1 MPDIKTRDVVKG
13 TIKTVDKTAVAG
25 ERMKDAYVRM
35 KEKGEHSVYSSESS
49 SNEYAADHLTGGIK
63 TLTHEGI
70 HQIEKQGQKGL
81 DATKAN
87 ISKAKAE
94 FQKKRTANQPKEQ
107 HHAPQADSLVQPV
120 ASGKSTPAP
129 KMESPPQSV
138 KHQTVPRQAAP
149 HTQAKTIKQR
159 NNDRNIRQAGKAV
172 DTAAKPVRS
181 SVKTAARTVKTADTT
196 APVSIKTA
204 QASAATAQKAAVA
217 AEKTAQIAA
226 QSFRAAAKAAATT
239 AKAAAKAV
247 ASAVKGIIKGTKALI
262 SAIAAGGWVAILVVV
277 VICLIGLIVGSSF
290 GIFFSSEDT
299 GSSQTM
305 QEVVRE
311 VNDEYLARLDEI
323 KAYTT
328 YDELETSGAR
338 AVWPEV
344 LAIYAVKTTTDPDN
358 PQEVASITD
367 EKKEL
372 LKDIFWQMNEISHE
386 TDTVSEIE
394 IIESDDGNGNI
405 VEKEV
410 PVTNTYLYITVEHKT
425 AEEMAEELN
434 FNDDQM
440 AQLEA
445 LLADENDSLW
455 TAVLYG
461 ITTSDGQIV
470 AVAQSQIGN
479 TGGEPYWSWYGFSSR
494 VEWCACFVS
503 WCANEC
509 GYIEAGVIP
518 KFAGCVNGV
527 QWFKDRAQ
535 WVDNS
540 AEPTPGMII
549 FFDWD
554 DDEGQDG
561 LADHVGIVE
570 KVENGRVYTIE
581 GNTSDSC
588 RERSYSLGNYEIL
601 GYGIPAY

>member
-13 TIKTVDKTAVAG
+13 TIKTGDKAAVSG

-49 SNEYAADHLTGGIK
+49 SNEYAADHLTGGIE

-87 ISKAKAE
+87 VSKAKAE

-107 HHAPQADSLVQPV
+107 HHAPQVDSPVQPA
-120 ASGKSTPAP
+120 ASGESAPAP
-129 KMESPPQSV
+129 KIEIPPLSV
-138 KHQTVPRQAAP
+138 KHQTIPRQAAP

-159 NNDRNIRQAGKAV
+159 TSDRTIRQ
-172 DTAAKPVRS
+172 TAKSVATVSKRVRS

-196 APVSIKTA
+196 AQVSIKTA
-204 QASAATAQKAAVA
+204 QSTAATTQKAVVA
-217 AEKTAQIAA
+217 AERTAQTAA
-226 QSFRAAAKAAATT
+226 QSFQ
-239 AKAAAKAV
+239 AAAKAV
-247 ASAVKGIIKGTKALI
+247 ASAVKGIIEGTKALI
-262 SAIAAGGWVAILVVV
+262 SAIAAGSWVAILVVV

-311 VNDEYLARLDEI
+311 INDEYLARLDEI
-323 KAYTT
+323 KASTT
-328 YDELETSGAR
+328 YDELEMSGAR

-386 TDTVSEIE
+386 TDTVSETE

-405 VEKEV
+405 VEEEV

-425 AEEMAEELN
+425 AEEMAAELN

-440 AQLEA
+440 ARLEA
-445 LLADENDSLW
+445 LLADKNDSLW

-479 TGGEPYWSWYGFSSR
+479 IGGEPYWSWYGFNSR

-509 GYIEAGVIP
+509 GYIDAGVIP

-527 QWFKDRAQ
+527 NWFRERGQWT
-535 WVDNS
+535 DNS

-554 DDEGQDG
+554 DEEGQDG

-570 KVENGRVYTIE
+570 KVENGRVYTVE

-588 RERSYSLGNYEIL
+588 RERSYPLGYYEIL
-601 GYGIPAY
+601 GFGIPEY

>member
-1 MPDIKTRDVVKG
+1 MPDIKTRDVIKG

-49 SNEYAADHLTGGIK
+49 SNEYAADHLTGGIE

-87 ISKAKAE
+87 VSKAKAE
-94 FQKKRTANQPKEQ
+94 LQKKRTANQPKEQ
-107 HHAPQADSLVQPV
+107 HHAPQADSPMQPA
-120 ASGKSTPAP
+120 ASGESTPVP

-138 KHQTVPRQAAP
+138 KHQAVPRQAVP

-159 NNDRNIRQAGKAV
+159 IPDRTIRQAGKAV
-172 DTAAKPVRS
+172 DTAAKPVGA
-181 SVKTAARTVKTADTT
+181 SVKTASKTIKTADTT
-196 APVSIKTA
+196 AQVSIKTA

-217 AEKTAQIAA
+217 AERTAQTAV

-247 ASAVKGIIKGTKALI
+247 VSAVKGIVEGTKALI
-262 SAIAAGGWVAILVVV
+262 SAIAAGGWVAILVVI

-290 GIFFSSEDT
+290 GIFFSNEDT

-311 VNDEYLARLDEI
+311 INDEYLARLDEI
-323 KAYTT
+323 KASTT
-328 YDELETSGAR
+328 YDELEMSGAR

-344 LAIYAVKTTTDPDN
+344 LAVYAVKTTTDPDN

-372 LKDIFWQMNEISHE
+372 LKDIFWQMNEISHK
-386 TDTVSEIE
+386 TDMVSETE
-394 IIESDDGNGNI
+394 IVESDDGNGNI
-405 VEKEV
+405 VEEEV
-410 PVTNTYLYITVEHKT
+410 SVTNTYLYITIEHKT

-440 AQLEA
+440 AQLKA
-445 LLADENDSLW
+445 LLADKNDSLW
-455 TAVLYG
+455 AVVLYG
-461 ITTSDGQIV
+461 IGTSDDAIV
-470 AVAQSQIGN
+470 AVALSQVGNIG
-479 TGGEPYWSWYGFSSR
+479 GQPYWSWYGFDSR
-494 VEWCACFVS
+494 VAWCACFVS

-509 GYIEAGVIP
+509 GYIDAGVIP
-518 KFAGCVNGV
+518 KFAGCINGV
-527 QWFKDRAQ
+527 NWFRERGQWADS
-535 WVDNS
+535 S
-540 AEPTPGMII
+540 ATPTPGMII

-554 DDEGQDG
+554 NDEGQDG

-588 RERSYSLGNYEIL
+588 RERSYPLGYYEIL

>member
-49 SNEYAADHLTGGIK
+49 SNEYAADHLTGGIE

-87 ISKAKAE
+87 VSKAKAE
-94 FQKKRTANQPKEQ
+94 FQKKRTAHQPKEQ
-107 HHAPQADSLVQPV
+107 HHAPKVDFPVQPA
-120 ASGKSTPAP
+120 ASGEPAP
-129 KMESPPQSV
+129 APRIEPPPQSV
-138 KHQTVPRQAAP
+138 KHQTVPRQTAP

-159 NNDRNIRQAGKAV
+159 SPDKTIRQAGKAV
-172 DTAAKPVRS
+172 DTAAKPLRD
-181 SVKTAARTVKTADTT
+181 SVKSAARTVKTADTT
-196 APVSIKTA
+196 AQVSIKTA
-204 QASAATAQKAAVA
+204 QSSAATAQKAAVA
-217 AEKTAQIAA
+217 AERTAQTAT
-226 QSFRAAAKAAATT
+226 QSFRASAKAAATT

-247 ASAVKGIIKGTKALI
+247 ASAVKGIIEGTKALI
-262 SAIAAGGWVAILVVV
+262 SAIAAGGWVTILVVI

-323 KAYTT
+323 KASTT
-328 YDELETSGAR
+328 YDELEMSGVR

-344 LAIYAVKTTTDPDN
+344 LAIYAIKTTTDPDN

-386 TDTVSEIE
+386 TDTVSETE
-394 IIESDDGNGNI
+394 IVESDDGNGNI
-405 VEKEV
+405 VEEEV
-410 PVTNTYLYITVEHKT
+410 PVTNTYLYITVEHRT
-425 AEEMAEELN
+425 AEEMAAELN

-479 TGGEPYWSWYGFSSR
+479 IGGAPYWSWYGFSSR

-518 KFAGCVNGV
+518 KFAGCINGV
-527 QWFKDRAQ
+527 NWFKERAQ
-535 WVDNS
+535 WTDNS

-581 GNTSDSC
+581 GNTSDGC
-588 RERSYSLGNYEIL
+588 RERSYPLGYYEIL
-601 GYGIPAY
+601 GYGIPSY

>member
-49 SNEYAADHLTGGIK
+49 SNEYAADHLTGGIE

-70 HQIEKQGQKGL
+70 YQIEKQGWKGL

-87 ISKAKAE
+87 VSKAKAE
-94 FQKKRTANQPKEQ
+94 FQKKCMANQPKEQ
-107 HHAPQADSLVQPV
+107 HHAPQVDSPV
-120 ASGKSTPAP
+120 KPTVSGQSALAP
-129 KMESPPQSV
+129 KIEGPPQFV
-138 KHQTVPRQAAP
+138 KHPSAPRQAAP
-149 HTQAKTIKQR
+149 HTQTKTIKLR
-159 NNDRNIRQAGKAV
+159 IPDRTIRQASKAV
-172 DTAAKPVRS
+172 DTAAKPVRG

-196 APVSIKTA
+196 AQVSIKTA
-204 QASAATAQKAAVA
+204 QTTAATAQKAAVA
-217 AEKTAQIAA
+217 AERTAQTAV
-226 QSFRAAAKAAATT
+226 QSFRAAAKAAAAT

-247 ASAVKGIIKGTKALI
+247 ASAVKGIIEGTKALI
-262 SAIAAGGWVAILVVV
+262 AAIAAGGWVAILVVV

-323 KAYTT
+323 KASTT
-328 YDELETSGAR
+328 YDELEMSGAR

-344 LAIYAVKTTTDPDN
+344 LAIYAVKTTTAPDN

-386 TDTVSEIE
+386 TDTVSETE
-394 IIESDDGNGNI
+394 IVESDDGNGNI
-405 VEKEV
+405 VEEEV
-410 PVTNTYLYITVEHKT
+410 PVTNTYLYITVDHKT

-445 LLADENDSLW
+445 LLADDNNSLW
-455 TAVLYG
+455 TTVLYG

-479 TGGEPYWSWYGFSSR
+479 LGGEPYWSWYGFSSR

-509 GYIEAGVIP
+509 GYIDAGVIP
-518 KFAGCVNGV
+518 KFSGCVNGV

-535 WVDNS
+535 WADNS

-554 DDEGQDG
+554 DEEGQDG
-561 LADHVGIVE
+561 RSDHVGIVE
-570 KVENGRVYTIE
+570 KVENGKVYTIE

-588 RERSYSLGNYEIL
+588 RERSYPIGYYEIL
-601 GYGIPAY
+601 

>member
-35 KEKGEHSVYSSESS
+35 KEKGEHSVYSSENS
-49 SNEYAADHLTGGIK
+49 SNEYAADHLTGGIE
-63 TLTHEGI
+63 TLTHEGV

-81 DATKAN
+81 DTTKAN
-87 ISKAKAE
+87 VSKAKAA

-107 HHAPQADSLVQPV
+107 HHAPQAASPAQPIV
-120 ASGKSTPAP
+120 SGEPTPAP
-129 KMESPPQSV
+129 KVETPPQSV
-138 KHQTVPRQAAP
+138 KHPSAPRQAVT
-149 HTQAKTIKQR
+149 HSQAKTIKQR
-159 NNDRNIRQAGKAV
+159 SADRTIRQAGKAV

-181 SVKTAARTVKTADTT
+181 SVKAAARTVKTADTT
-196 APVSIKTA
+196 AHVSVKTA
-204 QASAATAQKAAVA
+204 QTTAATAQKAAVT
-217 AEKTAQIAA
+217 AERTAQTAA
-226 QSFRAAAKAAATT
+226 QSFRAATKAAAAT

-247 ASAVKGIIKGTKALI
+247 ASAVKGIIEGTKALV

-299 GSSQTM
+299 DSSQTM

-311 VNDEYLARLDEI
+311 INDEYLARLDEI
-323 KAYTT
+323 KASTT
-328 YDELETSGAR
+328 YDELEMSGAR

-344 LAIYAVKTTTDPDN
+344 LAIYAVRTTTDPDN

-386 TDTVSEIE
+386 TDTVSETE

-405 VEKEV
+405 VEEEV
-410 PVTNTYLYITVEHKT
+410 PVTNAYLYITVEHKT
-425 AEEMAEELN
+425 AGEMAVELN

-440 AQLEA
+440 TQIEA
-445 LLADENDSLW
+445 LLADGNDSLW

-479 TGGEPYWSWYGFSSR
+479 IGGEPYWSWYGFSSR

-509 GYIEAGVIP
+509 GYIDTGVIP
-518 KFAGCVNGV
+518 KFASCVNGV
-527 QWFKDRAQ
+527 NWFKDRGQ
-535 WVDNS
+535 WTDNS

-581 GNTSDSC
+581 GNTSDCC
-588 RERSYSLGNYEIL
+588 RERSYLLGYYEIL

>member
-49 SNEYAADHLTGGIK
+49 SNEYAADHLTGGIE

-87 ISKAKAE
+87 VSKAKAE
-94 FQKKRTANQPKEQ
+94 FQKKHMANHPKEQ
-107 HHAPQADSLVQPV
+107 HHAPQGDSPVQPAV
-120 ASGKSTPAP
+120 SGEPAP
-129 KMESPPQSV
+129 APQIEHPPQSV
-138 KHQTVPRQAAP
+138 KYQSVPHQTVPQ
-149 HTQAKTIKQR
+149 TQVRTIKQR
-159 NNDRNIRQAGKAV
+159 IPDRTIRQAGKAV
-172 DTAAKPVRS
+172 DTAAKPVRR

-196 APVSIKTA
+196 AQVSIKTA
-204 QASAATAQKAAVA
+204 QTTAATAQKAAVA
-217 AEKTAQIAA
+217 AERTAQIAV
-226 QSFRAAAKAAATT
+226 QSFRSVAKAAATT

-247 ASAVKGIIKGTKALI
+247 ASAVKGIIEGTKALI

-277 VICLIGLIVGSSF
+277 VVYLIGFIVGSSF

-311 VNDEYLARLDEI
+311 INDEYLARLDEI
-323 KAYTT
+323 KASTT
-328 YDELETSGAR
+328 YDELEMSGAR

-367 EKKEL
+367 EKKDL

-386 TDTVSEIE
+386 TDTVSETE
-394 IIESDDGNGNI
+394 IVESDDRNGNI
-405 VEKEV
+405 VEEEV

-425 AEEMAEELN
+425 AEEMAEALN

-479 TGGEPYWSWYGFSSR
+479 IGGEPYWSWYGFGSR

-518 KFAGCVNGV
+518 KFAGCINGV
-527 QWFKDRAQ
+527 NWFKERAQ
-535 WVDNS
+535 WTDNS

-554 DDEGQDG
+554 DEEGQDG
-561 LADHVGIVE
+561 QADHVGIVE

-588 RERSYSLGNYEIL
+588 RERSYSLGYYEIL
-601 GYGIPAY
+601 GYGIPEY